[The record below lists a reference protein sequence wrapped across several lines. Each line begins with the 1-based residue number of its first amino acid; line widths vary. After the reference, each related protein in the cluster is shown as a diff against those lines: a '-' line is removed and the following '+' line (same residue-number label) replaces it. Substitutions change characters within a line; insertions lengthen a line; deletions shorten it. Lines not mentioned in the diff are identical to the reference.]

1 MRQLGASRF
10 TEIWLTRELAGDN
23 KLSRPQRCY
32 LGSPGEPQLEDI
44 VVASALDDFVARV
57 IRHVVVFVLLEQ
69 VISTHAITVVQ

>member
-1 MRQLGASRF
+1 MHVAS
-10 TEIWLTRELAGDN
+10 L
-23 KLSRPQRCY
+23 KLDDACDLSGQKCY
-32 LGSPGEPQLEDI
+32 LGSPGEPQLEDV